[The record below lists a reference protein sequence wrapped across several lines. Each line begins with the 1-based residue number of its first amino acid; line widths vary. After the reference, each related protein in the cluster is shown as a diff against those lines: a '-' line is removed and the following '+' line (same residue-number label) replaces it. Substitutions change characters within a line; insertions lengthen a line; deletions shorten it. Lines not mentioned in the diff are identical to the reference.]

1 MLKAFLGKR
10 GRAAAEPAEK
20 PPVRSIEPDHLKTLI
35 EFFPIGK
42 KLRYYP
48 EFKKEIV
55 FDTLMVAYA
64 VNGEFVYSSESVER
78 DANGYPLAFRT
89 GEDGMRTPVSQL
101 RLFQI
106 VVPDTS
112 DLERQLDYHRRA
124 ELGRGKQFNKGNYIS
139 LISNSGARGMATVD
153 TEVAKPLLLNSGPYA
168 HTRMILLTPE
178 FSSLN
183 VSDQRR
189 KPRTNTCAPVVL
201 CLPGGGLSGPCVIAD
216 ISDDAVRVRVRD
228 REVPLPPMA
237 AGAEVTLDVDLG
249 DAGRRYLLAGRVLR
263 RASDACVIHLEGLFE
278 GGRFKKFGPLDLLE
292 IKAGLLN
299 YGN

>member
-10 GRAAAEPAEK
+10 GGAAAEPAEK
-20 PPVRSIEPDHLKTLI
+20 PPVRSIDPDHLKTLI

-101 RLFQI
+101 RLFQV

-139 LISNSGARGMATVD
+139 LISNSGVRGMATVD
-153 TEVAKPLLLNSGPYA
+153 TEVAKPLLLSSGPYA

-178 FSSLN
+178 FSSLS

-201 CLPGGGLSGPCVIAD
+201 CLPGGG
-216 ISDDAVRVRVRD
+216 AVRAVRHR
-228 REVPLPPMA
+228 RHF
-237 AGAEVTLDVDLG
+237 
-249 DAGRRYLLAGRVLR
+249 GRC
-263 RASDACVIHLEGLFE
+263 RACA
-278 GGRFKKFGPLDLLE
+278 RT
-292 IKAGLLN
+292 
-299 YGN
+299 